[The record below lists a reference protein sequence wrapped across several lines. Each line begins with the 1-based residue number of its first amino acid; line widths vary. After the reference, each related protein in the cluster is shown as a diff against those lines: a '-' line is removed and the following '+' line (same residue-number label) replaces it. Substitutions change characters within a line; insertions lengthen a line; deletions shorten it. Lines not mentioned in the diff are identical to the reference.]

1 MTIAGGGGGER
12 QMGGEKERSKL
23 PSFFHYHKS

>member
-1 MTIAGGGGGER
+1 MTIAGGGGER